1 MHQMIPE
8 KAMRGQL
15 YLHLAALALL
25 LAAVWL
31 PVLARPAG
39 LLFALSSTW
48 LGWNLIGAVRAYARF
63 RNRIRA
69 AAGDRRS

>member
-1 MHQMIPE
+1 
-8 KAMRGQL
+8 MRRQFR
-15 YLHLAALALL
+15 LHLAALLLL

-39 LLFALSSTW
+39 LLFAVSCAW
-48 LGWNLIGAVRAYARF
+48 LGWNLFGAVSVYLRF

-69 AAGDRRS
+69 SVADHRS